1 MIIPGHCPINING
14 ISWLVLYFRAIHTFA
29 PISVTSCKKRI
40 LALGHGT
47 TTWGHLKHI
56 FIHLFYSIL
65 SVHHYNIFFCIKH
78 TFVLFR
84 TSRIKLKIFVKHEI
98 VYFRQKVYNLLFY
111 LCKRWFIHSRLIAQ
125 DDWHYNKTKLTRV
138 MWIIFEF
145 HRNKPISVTSCTII
159 SKWGESRLESSFG
172 KFHNLTVE
180 ICGLND

>member
-1 MIIPGHCPINING
+1 MIIPGHCPIIING

-29 PISVTSCKKRI
+29 PISVTSCKKRF

-47 TTWGHLKHI
+47 ITWGHLKHI

-65 SVHHYNIFFCIKH
+65 SVLHYNIFFCIKH

-125 DDWHYNKTKLTRV
+125 DDWHYNKP
-138 MWIIFEF
+138 
-145 HRNKPISVTSCTII
+145 N
-159 SKWGESRLESSFG
+159 
-172 KFHNLTVE
+172 
-180 ICGLND
+180 